1 MTAMKW
7 WDIWRS
13 SPPSG
18 LFDFKSAGAST
29 RIPRSPRSLVLTAR
43 NYAGSHGAYFLNVC
57 RYTKM
62 IDEAILRGI
71 GTSLLGHRI
80 MTYVY
85 QSRCGVID
93 EQRWESTPRDGGM
106 SVN

>member
-1 MTAMKW
+1 MRALKEH
-7 WDIWRS
+7 IS
-13 SPPSG
+13 SMFAVTP
-18 LFDFKSAGAST
+18 
-29 RIPRSPRSLVLTAR
+29 
-43 NYAGSHGAYFLNVC
+43 
-57 RYTKM
+57 M
-62 IDEAILRGI
+62 IDEAIPRGI

-93 EQRWESTPRDGGM
+93 EQRWESTPGDGDM

>member
-1 MTAMKW
+1 MVGYLAIKRAHW
-7 WDIWRS
+7 SFRLQECRCKHADPEI
-13 SPPSG
+13 
-18 LFDFKSAGAST
+18 A
-29 RIPRSPRSLVLTAR
+29 RSLVLTAR
-43 NYAGSHGAYFLNVC
+43 NYAGSQGAYFLNVC

-62 IDEAILRGI
+62 IDEAIPRGI

-93 EQRWESTPRDGGM
+93 EQRWESTPGDGDM